1 MPVHYV
7 EQLLD
12 GFEQFLERESEA
24 VETGDTKAVAGAVS
38 AGVVH

>member
-12 GFEQFLERESEA
+12 QPPVLVVGLTWVGHQELE
-24 VETGDTKAVAGAVS
+24 KCCK
-38 AGVVH
+38 

>member
-12 GFEQFLERESEA
+12 REPEVAYLYQFGNRRCHELRTEMR
-24 VETGDTKAVAGAVS
+24 D
-38 AGVVH
+38 

>member
-12 GFEQFLERESEA
+12 TQVILGLN
-24 VETGDTKAVAGAVS
+24 VS
-38 AGVVH
+38 TLVLLFQNSPHHTH